1 MLDAAGERLLAYL
14 QVTARRRERGE
25 AAPNFVLYQNES
37 QALLTGADFVANDEP
52 RRLTVEDDPRSEA
65 VDGWLGSFVW
75 SGAMKGG
82 AVSARAGFLD
92 RSDKTF
98 VFTLIGPRLEDDPLI
113 ALRSQRAFEIARS
126 SLVMPPT

>member
-75 SGAMKGG
+75 NGAMKGG